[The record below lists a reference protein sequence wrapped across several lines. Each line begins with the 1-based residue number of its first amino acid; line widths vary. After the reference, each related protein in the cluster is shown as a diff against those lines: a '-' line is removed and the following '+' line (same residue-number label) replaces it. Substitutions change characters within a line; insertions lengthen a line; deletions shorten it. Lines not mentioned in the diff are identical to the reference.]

1 MERVSL
7 STDEKLDNEQQMT
20 VSLQDSVR
28 KNLFKKKNEARLA
41 KKQLASKPTTEKVA
55 STGGPPSKF
64 L

>member
-7 STDEKLDNEQQMT
+7 SMDEKLDNELQMT
-20 VSLQDSVR
+20 VSLQEAVR
-28 KNLFKKKNEARLA
+28 KNLFHKKNEARLA
-41 KKQLASKPTTEKVA
+41 KKQQTSKATTEKVA